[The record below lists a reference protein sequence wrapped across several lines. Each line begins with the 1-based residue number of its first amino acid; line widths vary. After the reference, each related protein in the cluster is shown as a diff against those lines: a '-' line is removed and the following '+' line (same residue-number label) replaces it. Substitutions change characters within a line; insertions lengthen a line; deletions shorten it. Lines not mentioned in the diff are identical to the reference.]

1 MKLFHLGAVLIAV
14 CFTFVG
20 SGASAARCAVP
31 ANVAE
36 MAALAGQLINNE
48 RSKSGRKSLSV
59 NSKLQASAQAHA
71 CDMSVKGY
79 FSHVGKDG
87 SKPKRRLQRQGC
99 RAGLVAENIAV
110 GQTSPQDLMSGWM
123 SSPGHRKNILLGR
136 GVKQYGIGIANAG
149 KAYTHGYLW
158 VLVVA
163 RGC

>member
-20 SGASAARCAVP
+20 SGANAARCAVP
-31 ANVAE
+31 ANASQ

-48 RSKSGRKSLSV
+48 RSKSGRKTLAV
-59 NSKLQASAQAHA
+59 DAQLQAAAQAHA

-79 FSHVGKDG
+79 FSHRGKDG

-110 GQTSPQDLMSGWM
+110 GQSSPQDLMNSWM

-136 GVKQYGIGIANAG
+136 GANQYGIGIANAG
-149 KAYTHGYLW
+149 KAYSHGYLW
-158 VLVVA
+158 VLVVTN
-163 RGC
+163 GC